1 MLEPTIVKEILSLLK
16 DKTIQKAL
24 AVTVVAAISFV
35 GGRFSVPNC
44 NIEGVCQDISD
55 DRDDLSEQLK
65 KARKKCIESK
75 TEALSSLRVEL
86 NADCAEKI
94 SEAASGSD
102 FDPNVHCAI
111 CVARGECATND

>member
-1 MLEPTIVKEILSLLK
+1 MLDTTIVKEILSLLK

-24 AVTVVAAISFV
+24 AVSIVAAISFV
-35 GGRFSVPNC
+35 GGRYSVPTC
-44 NIEGVCQDISD
+44 DIKGVCQDISD
-55 DRDDLSEQLK
+55 DRDGLSEKLK
-65 KARKKCIESK
+65 KARKKCVESK

-102 FDPNVHCAI
+102 FDPSVHCAI
-111 CVARGECATND
+111 CVARGECSND